1 MPEKTVT
8 MQKGSETA
16 EVVLPRVPVFI
27 QAGWKIIPS
36 PALKIGSVSD
46 EMPVQAPKARASHRK
61 GEKS

>member
-27 QAGWKIIPS
+27 QAGWKIIAT
-36 PALKIGSVSD
+36 PALKIETVSD
-46 EMPVQAPKARASHRK
+46 ETPVQAPKGRTSHRK